1 MLPRSLRL
9 RKTHEFEQV
18 YQQGRRVSMAGFTV
32 YALQHKDTSPSRVGF
47 VTGRRLGTHVA
58 RNRAK
63 RRLRAVIRALWEHL
77 PPHHDLVFVAHQPV
91 LCMPHKTLMKQVRQ
105 ALQKLSAGDS
115 V

>member
-1 MLPRSLRL
+1 MLPRSVRL

-18 YQQGRRVSMAGFTV
+18 YQQGRRVSMEGFTV
-32 YALQHKDTSPSRVGF
+32 YALQRKDASHSRVGF
-47 VTGRRLGTHVA
+47 VTGRRLGTHGV

-63 RRLRAVIRALWEHL
+63 RRLRAVVRALWEYL
-77 PPHHDLVFVAHQPV
+77 PPHHDLVFVARQPV
-91 LCMPHKTLMKQVRQ
+91 LRMSHEMLMMQVRQ